1 MRDAPGRSGVPG
13 AAHPPTI
20 PNTITAAA
28 RMPNAIQP
36 HWVLDSCFDEAAAAP
51 TTAAPPGVTPD
62 PVVVA
67 SVVTWTVV
75 TVMGVVSVVVLSA
88 VVVSVVVSAVVG
100 SVVVASVEV
109 VVVVSAAT
117 RPGCAEPVPAS
128 RSVDAAKRSATA
140 VGPSHRRPLLP
151 SFTVQPPISFG
162 AVAVDHSHRPCHRGA
177 VRRSRRTARD
187 GGLDSRG
194 SRPLLT
200 LS

>member
-1 MRDAPGRSGVPG
+1 MRRSGVPG
-13 AAHPPTI
+13 RRTHRTI

-36 HWVLDSCFDEAAAAP
+36 HCARLLLRRRCRGADD
-51 TTAAPPGVTPD
+51 AAPPGVTPD

-67 SVVTWTVV
+67 SRRHLTVV
-75 TVMGVVSVVVLSA
+75 TVIGGLRCRASA

-100 SVVVASVEV
+100 LGRRLFSVEV

-117 RPGCAEPVPAS
+117 RPAAPSPCRLAGAWVPPREAQGRWVQPSPTPTAASLRPAS
-128 RSVDAAKRSATA
+128 DLVC
-140 VGPSHRRPLLP
+140 
-151 SFTVQPPISFG
+151 
-162 AVAVDHSHRPCHRGA
+162 AVAVDHRSSALSSRA
-177 VRRSRRTARD
+177 LRRSRRSARD

-194 SRPLLT
+194 SPLLT